1 MTDTLTRPWLT
12 LSELAEAS
20 GRHRRTIR
28 RMLDA
33 GAFGDGARQDE
44 EGRWVVAVDAALAAG
59 LALHRSR
66 PEEQPEGRNTSI
78 EDSAQGHELAA
89 LRAQL
94 ADAERRALIAE
105 AEARGM
111 RDALAAL
118 QEAVGAMAR
127 ALPAGDTPQGRR
139 DDATMVATMAEE
151 HHRRSRWWRRHR
163 TTATAT

>member
-1 MTDTLTRPWLT
+1 MTETLIRPWLT
-12 LSELAEAS
+12 LSELSAAS

-33 GAFGDGARQDE
+33 GDFGDGARQDD

-59 LALHRSR
+59 LVLHRSR
-66 PEEQPEGRNTSI
+66 PDTPPANSDAAEQHGPREE
-78 EDSAQGHELAA
+78 ELAV

-94 ADAERRALIAE
+94 ADAERRALVAE

-118 QEAVGAMAR
+118 REAVGAMAR
-127 ALPAGDTPQGRR
+127 ALPAGDTPLGHQ
-139 DDATMVATMAEE
+139 DDDTVVAED
-151 HHRRSRWWRRHR
+151 HPRSRWWHRHR
-163 TTATAT
+163 ATTTPA